1 MPPKRKQEGV
11 YSILELSP
19 EARDRAIDRWR
30 EKGRAWDGH
39 DSEQLSEDFEGILS
53 ERGFSDPKTCWSLS
67 SSQGD
72 GVAFWGHLRLPDFFK
87 WVFSGEKAAQPFVKE
102 AKKFKWL
109 EDVVR
114 VRVTNPNSHYCHW
127 NSMSVEV
134 ELTGTE
140 EDLVP
145 KEHRDLVH
153 RFFMESRD
161 AMEEWHRAR
170 ERVER
175 AMSAPHYEWDK
186 LRRERSKL
194 PRKGPKEWRP
204 AFNKPEPEPLDLP
217 MPPEPKIQAP
227 AHIKRMMAVA
237 TKRYSELDAE
247 SSQTLNEL
255 EKLIH
260 DWVKDTSKE
269 LEALGYAEMEYHER
283 DEFIIE
289 FFDGNDFKFDEDG
302 EKL

>member
-19 EARDRAIDRWR
+19 EARERVLEKWR
-30 EKGRAWDGH
+30 YEIFDQH
-39 DSEQLSEDFEGILS
+39 SSDQLSETFKEILS
-53 ERGFSDPKTCWSLS
+53 ERGFSNPEVCWSLS
-67 SSQGD
+67 SCQGD
-72 GVAFWGHLRLPDFFK
+72 GVAFWGPFYLKDFFK
-87 WVFSGEKAAQPFVKE
+87 WVFSGEKAAIPFVRE
-102 AKKFKWL
+102 AKKFRWL
-109 EDVVR
+109 ENVVGVI
-114 VRVTNPNSHYCHW
+114 VRNNDSHYCHW

-186 LRRERSKL
+186 LRRERSEL
-194 PRKGPKEWRP
+194 PNKGPKEWRP

-227 AHIKRMMAVA
+227 AHIKRMMAAA
-237 TKRYSELDAE
+237 TQKFSELEAE

-255 EKLIH
+255 EKFIH

-269 LEALGYAEMEYHER
+269 LEKMGYDEIEYQQS

-289 FFDGNDFKFDEDG
+289 FLDGNEYEYDEDG
-302 EKL
+302 EEL